1 MFSAKVTLKFQDSM
15 TGVTGGLRYFIAIDF
30 FCILAPGYCAEYK
43 IVNEILMACQDI
55 CVKHIDKVGEINGR
69 INGEI
74 KSLGSARLCLRC
86 ELPRPHTKF
95 RVSALRDAPQDAR
108 MCWFPLI
115 RQAKLSFRREI
126 IMSHNDCCIDIIL
139 VYIINIYNNIIV

>member
-1 MFSAKVTLKFQDSM
+1 MDNCNAICTLSVKLPCFPDK
-15 TGVTGGLRYFIAIDF
+15 IDYLGQVHVMIMLSCSESGDF
-30 FCILAPGYCAEYK
+30 
-43 IVNEILMACQDI
+43 MACQDI

-95 RVSALRDAPQDAR
+95 RVSALRDEFRQRDDATA
-108 MCWFPLI
+108 F
-115 RQAKLSFRREI
+115 SVT
-126 IMSHNDCCIDIIL
+126 H
-139 VYIINIYNNIIV
+139 

>member
-1 MFSAKVTLKFQDSM
+1 MDNCNAIYTLSVKLPCFPDK
-15 TGVTGGLRYFIAIDF
+15 IDYLGQVYVMIMLGCSESGDF
-30 FCILAPGYCAEYK
+30 
-43 IVNEILMACQDI
+43 MACQDI

-95 RVSALRDAPQDAR
+95 RVSALRDEFLRRDDATA
-108 MCWFPLI
+108 F
-115 RQAKLSFRREI
+115 SVT
-126 IMSHNDCCIDIIL
+126 H
-139 VYIINIYNNIIV
+139 

>member
-1 MFSAKVTLKFQDSM
+1 MDNCNAIYTFSVKLPCFPDK
-15 TGVTGGLRYFIAIDF
+15 IDYLGQVHVMIMLSCSESGDF
-30 FCILAPGYCAEYK
+30 
-43 IVNEILMACQDI
+43 MACQDI

-95 RVSALRDAPQDAR
+95 RVSALRDE
-108 MCWFPLI
+108 
-115 RQAKLSFRREI
+115 FRRRDDATAFSVI
-126 IMSHNDCCIDIIL
+126 H
-139 VYIINIYNNIIV
+139 

>member
-1 MFSAKVTLKFQDSM
+1 MSVKLSCFPDKIDYLGQVHVMIMLGCSES
-15 TGVTGGLRYFIAIDF
+15 GVF
-30 FCILAPGYCAEYK
+30 
-43 IVNEILMACQDI
+43 MACQDI

-95 RVSALRDAPQDAR
+95 RVSALRDE
-108 MCWFPLI
+108 
-115 RQAKLSFRREI
+115 FRRRDDATAL
-126 IMSHNDCCIDIIL
+126 SVTH
-139 VYIINIYNNIIV
+139 

>member
-1 MFSAKVTLKFQDSM
+1 MIMLGCSES
-15 TGVTGGLRYFIAIDF
+15 GDF
-30 FCILAPGYCAEYK
+30 
-43 IVNEILMACQDI
+43 MACQDI

-95 RVSALRDAPQDAR
+95 WVSALRDE
-108 MCWFPLI
+108 
-115 RQAKLSFRREI
+115 FRRRDDATAF
-126 IMSHNDCCIDIIL
+126 SVTH
-139 VYIINIYNNIIV
+139 

>member
-1 MFSAKVTLKFQDSM
+1 MDNCNAIYTLSVKLPCFPDK
-15 TGVTGGLRYFIAIDF
+15 IDYLGQVPVMIMLNCSESGDF
-30 FCILAPGYCAEYK
+30 
-43 IVNEILMACQDI
+43 MACQDI

-95 RVSALRDAPQDAR
+95 RVSALRDE
-108 MCWFPLI
+108 
-115 RQAKLSFRREI
+115 FRRRDDATAF
-126 IMSHNDCCIDIIL
+126 SVTH
-139 VYIINIYNNIIV
+139 